1 LMALGTSRGGRG
13 RQVGRGVAAA
23 QEPADGEVQPCAD
36 EQERCQGAEGAE
48 GAEGGEAPE
57 HGGDSLPD
65 DVPDRGV
72 DQERA
77 EVTEAPAT
85 TSPVRPQEPD
95 VALAADLSTYLDKA
109 YENKT
114 LEEVLAAPVSAL
126 AGVTDADGELLQ
138 KAFNIKTVIPRRR
151 RALDHCVIPTWS
163 SWLAPSHRAGGEV
176 GVPGS
181 RCRL

>member
-1 LMALGTSRGGRG
+1 MALGTSRGGRG

-48 GAEGGEAPE
+48 GGEAPE

-65 DVPDRGV
+65 DVPDRGL

-95 VALAADLSTYLDKA
+95 VALGAWVR
-109 YENKT
+109 NR
-114 LEEVLAAPVSAL
+114 
-126 AGVTDADGELLQ
+126 
-138 KAFNIKTVIPRRR
+138 I
-151 RALDHCVIPTWS
+151 
-163 SWLAPSHRAGGEV
+163 GGDRTTT
-176 GVPGS
+176 S
-181 RCRL
+181 